1 MAEPPPTYSREE
13 MDAILKRAIERQQ
26 AKTDGIGHEELV
38 EAAGEVG
45 IPREEVEAAARDLA
59 AEKARQPEAAAT
71 RAPVAMTD
79 GRRREIRRFF
89 RRAAGFGVLT
99 LFFYFLSGG
108 GMNGWWI
115 WAAMGFGVSL
125 AMNAIK
131 IAFYDERDESDE
143 RDERGGLR
151 RPSRRDRRRMRRE
164 EKLAE
169 FERKV
174 QIGADALVRVLDEAR
189 LAKSRV
195 ATPGVR
201 VEARSDQRADE
212 VPANAEA
219 EEPRRESRRQ
229 SP

>member
-26 AKTDGIGHEELV
+26 AKADGIGHEELV
-38 EAAGEVG
+38 AAAGEVG

-59 AEKARQPEAAAT
+59 AEKAKAPKPEPEL
-71 RAPVAMTD
+71 APVAMTD

-108 GMNGWWI
+108 GRDGWWI

-131 IAFYDERDESDE
+131 IAFGEDDG
-143 RDERGGLR
+143 DERGGAR
-151 RPSRRDRRRMRRE
+151 KPSRRERRRMRRE

-189 LAKSRV
+189 QAKSRV
-195 ATPGVR
+195 AAPGVR
-201 VEARSDQRADE
+201 IETRPAERAAGVEENVETD
-212 VPANAEA
+212 
-219 EEPRRESRRQ
+219 ESRREQ
-229 SP
+229 RRHSP

>member
-38 EAAGEVG
+38 AAAGEVG

-59 AEKARQPEAAAT
+59 AEKAKDPQ
-71 RAPVAMTD
+71 PVAPPAPAPIVWSE
-79 GRRREIRRFF
+79 GRRRQLRRFF

-99 LFFYFLSGG
+99 LFFFFLSGREP
-108 GMNGWWI
+108 NALPLHGWWI
-115 WAAMGFGVSL
+115 WAAFGFGVSL
-125 AMNAIK
+125 TMNAIK
-131 IAFYDERDESDE
+131 IAFYEDGDDERAE
-143 RDERGGLR
+143 DERGAR
-151 RPSRRDRRRMRRE
+151 RPSRRERRWIRRE

-189 LAKSRV
+189 NAKSRV
-195 ATPGVR
+195 ATPAVR
-201 VEARSDQRADE
+201 VETRPE
-212 VPANAEA
+212 EA
-219 EEPRRESRRQ
+219 EESVEPDAARREQRR
-229 SP
+229 

>member
-26 AKTDGIGHEELV
+26 AKADGIGHEELV
-38 EAAGEVG
+38 AAADEVG

-59 AEKARQPEAAAT
+59 AEKAKVPPQQAAPT
-71 RAPVAMTD
+71 RVPMSD

-99 LFFYFLSGG
+99 LFLFFLSGWSLH
-108 GMNGWWI
+108 GWWI

-131 IAFYDERDESDE
+131 IVFYDERDEGAAG
-143 RDERGGLR
+143 ERGAR
-151 RPSRRDRRRMRRE
+151 RPSRRERRRMRRE

-189 LAKSRV
+189 SARSRV

-201 VEARSDQRADE
+201 VETRAEDADE
-212 VPANAEA
+212 SV
-219 EEPRRESRRQ
+219 EPDAARREQRR
-229 SP
+229 